1 MKLLF
6 VDACIRGEK
15 SRTKAL
21 CEHFIKEYT
30 AANPEWEVETVSVE
44 ALALEGFDSESLAA
58 RDVLLKEKNFADKS
72 FDLAK
77 QFMEADCIVMGAPYW
92 DLSFPAKLKAYLEQ
106 VSVTGLT
113 YIYNEMGIP
122 QGQCKAKDLTYITT
136 SGGPIGVMNYGYDY
150 VRGLCKL
157 FGIEKTHFA
166 SAEMLDVYGVDVDKT
181 LEDAKV
187 KITEIINTL

>member
-6 VDACIRGEK
+6 IDSCIRGEK
-15 SRTKAL
+15 SRTKIL
-21 CEHFIKEYT
+21 CDHFIGEFLAK
-30 AANPEWEVETVSVE
+30 NPDWTLETVSINDLEIE
-44 ALALEGFDSESLAA
+44 AFDLESLEKRNELLAA
-58 RDVLLKEKNFADKS
+58 KDFEDKS

-77 QFMEADCIVMGAPYW
+77 QLMEADQIVLGAPYW

-106 VSVTGLT
+106 CSVTGLT

-122 QGQCKAKDLTYITT
+122 EGQCRAQALTYITT

-150 VRGLCKL
+150 MRGLCKL

-166 SAEMLDVYGVDVDKT
+166 SAEMLDVIGVDVEKAID
-181 LEDAKV
+181 DAKV
-187 KITEIINTL
+187 KITDIVKNL

>member
-21 CEHFIKEYT
+21 CEHFIKEFT
-30 AANPEWEVETVSVE
+30 ELNREAEVERVCLNELDV
-44 ALALEGFDSESLAA
+44 EGFDAKTLAE
-58 RDVLLKEKNFADKS
+58 RDELLKNKDFEAGE

-77 QFMEADCIVMGAPYW
+77 QLVEVDCVLIGAPYW
-92 DLSFPAKLKAYLEQ
+92 DLSFPTKLKAYLEH

-122 QGQCKAKDLTYITT
+122 EGQCKATDLMYITT

-150 VRGLCKL
+150 IRGLCKL

-166 SAEMLDVYGVDVDKT
+166 SAEMLDVIGVDVQKT
-181 LEDAKV
+181 IDEAKV
-187 KITEIINTL
+187 KITDIVKSI